1 MAERTGTIP
10 FTYEQ
15 DTYQTWYKVVGNL
28 TSGVRPIITLHGG
41 PGFSHHYLLPFVEL
55 TKSSGIPVIFYDQ
68 IGIGGS
74 SHPADKPKEFWTV
87 DLFMD
92 ELDNLLSHFGIGD
105 NFDLFGHSWGGMLAL
120 HYASHRHPTGLKH
133 IVAASATPSMELW
146 VEGVYKLR
154 EQLPPDVLAVLKQHE
169 AAGTTDSK
177 EYQDAIMVFYKK
189 HLCTLNPW
197 PKELLQSFAA
207 MEEDP
212 TVYTTM
218 NGPSEMCVNG
228 TLRTWSC
235 VDQLHTIRSPTLLTN
250 GRMDEAHDASVAPI
264 FNKVNRVKWIQF
276 ANSSH
281 VAFLEEPQRYFSTV
295 SDFLLDK

>member
-1 MAERTGTIP
+1 MRRLHIFTDRMER
-10 FTYEQ
+10 
-15 DTYQTWYKVVGNL
+15 
-28 TSGVRPIITLHGG
+28 
-41 PGFSHHYLLPFVEL
+41 LPTASVW
-55 TKSSGIPVIFYDQ
+55 
-68 IGIGGS
+68 
-74 SHPADKPKEFWTV
+74 EF
-87 DLFMD
+87 
-92 ELDNLLSHFGIGD
+92 ECSRR
-105 NFDLFGHSWGGMLAL
+105 HSWGGMIAL
-120 HYASHRHPTGLKH
+120 HHASHRYSKGLKH

-177 EYQDAIMVFYKK
+177 DYQDAI
-189 HLCTLNPW
+189 
-197 PKELLQSFAA
+197 ELLQSFAA

-212 TVYTTM
+212 TVSTTM

-235 VDQLHTIRSPTLLTN
+235 VDQLHTICIPTLFTN

-264 FNKVNRVKWIQF
+264 FDKVNRVKWIQF

-281 VAFLEEPQRYFSTV
+281 VAFLEEPQRYPSIV
-295 SDFLLDK
+295 SDLLDK